1 MFRQHLSWWHLS
13 ISGISQLLVTRFWPN
28 FKGRFLGP
36 SLTDVN
42 CHGIICLGNI
52 CPGHICSYQH
62 NLSCY
67 WLTSFWP
74 KFWDLIF
81 CINISDV
88 TDTILLKLLRP
99 NFLEALNF
107 GGQFFCWKIFFWP
120 KYFLDQKFFCT
131 QIYLLFWPKYIL
143 SEKFFVPKICWI
155 EHSIQVNFLG
165 RIFLDPHFLYK
176 KCFGPN
182 FFEQNQQQ

>member
-1 MFRQHLSWWHLS
+1 MTLHTTPQQHSMSAISQLLLYWFWWNFKGKCLGISGTDHNCPGDNCPGNISPGYICQYQEHHNCYGHDFDQTLKVGSWEHLEPIPTVTWTFVQATFVLQNLS

-67 WLTSFWP
+67 WPHF
-74 KFWDLIF
+74 DQ
-81 CINISDV
+81 
-88 TDTILLKLLRP
+88 
-99 NFLEALNF
+99 NF
-107 GGQFFCWKIFFWP
+107 G
-120 KYFLDQKFFCT
+120 T
-131 QIYLLFWPKYIL
+131 
-143 SEKFFVPKICWI
+143 
-155 EHSIQVNFLG
+155 
-165 RIFLDPHFLYK
+165 
-176 KCFGPN
+176 
-182 FFEQNQQQ
+182 